1 MILDQLI
8 RELEFIYGGGI
19 TADTSFTDDL
29 GMDSLDMVNLMSDME
44 ERFDIN
50 TDDFESKPETVGELA
65 QMIEAMKG
73 AEE

>member
-8 RELEFIYGGGI
+8 RELEFIYGGDI

-29 GMDSLDMVNLMSDME
+29 NADSLEMMELMSDME
-44 ERFDIN
+44 DRFNIN
-50 TDDFESKPETVGELA
+50 TDDFDHKPETVGELA